1 MQQAHKSTLKC
12 AETERNAG
20 RCSLPAFVSFSVHA
34 GPVPQVCST
43 ADPAT
48 CLLQVLR
55 DCLPEAG
62 APCLPQKQPRTS
74 LTVVSLL
81 ACFCLPFAIIAQI
94 GAMCGDGDS

>member
-1 MQQAHKSTLKC
+1 MQGGAACLLLSVSLYMQGQCL
-12 AETERNAG
+12 
-20 RCSLPAFVSFSVHA
+20 RC
-34 GPVPQVCST
+34 VPQLILQ
-43 ADPAT
+43 PACFR
-48 CLLQVLR
+48 CLGTGVQRL
-55 DCLPEAG
+55 G